1 MSLFRGSGHTLQ
13 PMIIDI
19 SRLWIIRIP
28 LAYLLSLKFG
38 STGIWWGIT
47 LSNVIA
53 ALIALFFYFQG
64 EWKKQV
70 IHEHKETI
78 KPTPFLTQ

>member
-1 MSLFRGSGHTLQ
+1 M
-13 PMIIDI
+13 
-19 SRLWIIRIP
+19 
-28 LAYLLSLKFG
+28 
-38 STGIWWGIT
+38 T